1 MKKTPQEFKREN
13 LKELLEKTLK
23 AQSLKLQPLDITV
36 KESCNSDFT
45 SVSLAIS
52 ETTGGIQRRTEVTE
66 EKAKGF
72 VDGMFKACHAQYV
85 EGSPSLRNLRLV
97 DYQVNPSFKK
107 STAAIGSDASTE
119 VVITVDVIDRGS
131 SEFSCTSRSI
141 LHSSLVA
148 TLNAFEFYINC
159 DGAFEKLNLIIA
171 DANARNRSDIAQKC
185 MFDLS
190 RLTEVN
196 TYEKKKKS

>member
-1 MKKTPQEFKREN
+1 MKKTPQEFKREK

-23 AQSLKLQPLDITV
+23 SQSLKLQPLDITV
-36 KESCNSDFT
+36 EESWKNDFT
-45 SVSLAIS
+45 SISLAIS
-52 ETTGGIQRRTEVTE
+52 ETTGEAQRSIEITEK
-66 EKAKGF
+66 KAKGF
-72 VDGMFKACHAQYV
+72 VDGMFKACHSKYV

-107 STAAIGSDASTE
+107 SESDIGSDASTE
-119 VVITVDVIDRGS
+119 VIITVDVTDRGR

-159 DGAFEKLNLIIA
+159 DAAFEKLNLIIA
-171 DANARNRSDIAQKC
+171 DAQTRNRSDIIEKC
-185 MFDLS
+185 MLDLS

-196 TYEKKKKS
+196 SYEKKKS